1 MKLLRKYFKQNMRD
15 GVLAPALKLC
25 EALMDLL
32 VPLVIAEII
41 NKGIVQHN
49 MHLVA
54 KYFVLLL
61 VLAAL
66 GLIFSVSAQYMAA
79 KFAVGYSTKLRQFL
93 FDHIQGLSYT
103 ELDTL
108 GTDTL
113 ITRMTSDIN
122 QVQNGINLALRLV
135 LRSPFIVFGSMIM
148 AFTINVKAAL
158 VFLVTIPVLSVVVFG
173 IMLGSVPLYKK
184 SQTALDH
191 LTGVTRENLAG
202 VRVIRAFCKE
212 QDEIHDFDNKNEALT
227 RMNEIVGRV
236 AALINPLTFLIIN
249 VATIILIYV
258 GAIEVNAGG
267 LLQGDVVALYNYMAQ
282 ILVELVKLA
291 NLIININRAMA
302 CSERIDDIFRVKS
315 DMAFPEE
322 TTEPKE
328 DNDICVAFDHVTF
341 GYKGSGDASLSDISF
356 QVPRGATVGIIGGTG
371 SGKSTLANLIPRF
384 YDTSSGSVYVDGRNV
399 RDYADG
405 ELIDK
410 IGVVPQKAV
419 LFEGTI
425 RDNLKWGNQD
435 ADDEQLWEAIRTAQ
449 AEEVVENKERK
460 LDERIEQNG
469 QNFSGGQKQ
478 RLTIARALVK
488 KPEILILDDSSSA
501 LDFATDRN
509 LRIALH
515 KLSGKMTTF
524 IVSQRAASIKMA
536 DMILVLND
544 GELVGEGKHEELM
557 KDCEVYQ
564 EIYYSQFPE
573 AREEETA

>member
-236 AALINPLTFLIIN
+236 AALMNPLTFLIIN

>member
-236 AALINPLTFLIIN
+236 AALMNPLTFLIIN

-322 TTEPKE
+322 TAEPKE
-328 DNDICVAFDHVTF
+328 GNDICVAFDHVTF